1 MKIYSLAVFNNS
13 SKPAKT
19 ICSES
24 DLSSFR
30 FFERGSVK
38 EFISFFGT
46 TVAERTQPGQRQSVE
61 QENMFGH
68 VHARPEGIVTVMVTD
83 QEYPSRVAFCL
94 LNKLGDDF
102 ISQIPKSQWEQTVT
116 FPALQ
121 DYLTKYQD
129 PQQADPILRVQK
141 ELDETR
147 IVMHRTIESVL
158 ERGEKLDN
166 LVSRSE
172 QLSAQSKMF
181 YTSAKKTNSC
191 CRVM

>member
-1 MKIYSLAVFNNS
+1 
-13 SKPAKT
+13 
-19 ICSES
+19 
-24 DLSSFR
+24 
-30 FFERGSVK
+30 
-38 EFISFFGT
+38 
-46 TVAERTQPGQRQSVE
+46 
-61 QENMFGH
+61 MFGH

-147 IVMHRTIESVL
+147 IVMVI
-158 ERGEKLDN
+158 N
-166 LVSRSE
+166 
-172 QLSAQSKMF
+172 F
-181 YTSAKKTNSC
+181 
-191 CRVM
+191 